1 MQSTNLNK
9 KPYFDDFD
17 ESKRFSRILFR
28 PSPIKVQTRELNQL
42 QSILQNQ
49 IEKVGNHLF
58 KEGSIVIPGGLTITN
73 SQVSMT
79 FQLAGGSEFADL
91 ENITELYAV
100 SKNNGIKGRVLE
112 LERVTTAADTMF
124 CIMEIIDSGS
134 GDASTFVQGEDLY
147 FNSYD
152 ANDAEIRVGY
162 GVAGAVGGAIV
173 AKMTKGV
180 YYIRGMFLSVED
192 QTLIVDKTSNTTD
205 HKVGFMV
212 DEKIITEEDDNSLY
226 SNAQG
231 TPNSKAPGAHRLR
244 VDLTLAR
251 VDYTAAVD
259 NFIELAKVKDGKIQS
274 MVTQTTYNLLEDAI
288 AQRTYETNG
297 DYNVSAHQ
305 IDLREHLNENGNG
318 GVYVADD
325 GGDSSKFVAVL
336 KPGISYVRGYRIQN
350 VGEELVVIDKA
361 RDTAQINNTPV
372 AVSTG
377 NYLLTKNSKGVP
389 VVSKTVRWRLLNSA
403 GTLIG
408 TALLISAERSGS
420 EFKLFLRDITWT
432 GDRTTFAKI
441 SYQESG
447 VTRFISDLDSNS
459 FVGSSQIDLLFDLP
473 VFGVKTLI
481 TGETIDINYTVF
493 RNYLITLDATGTGSV
508 SAPAGYSFS
517 PEFALYAGAKS
528 DGSAAQIDISGKLTL
543 VGTPVGSAL
552 TLSLGASNANQV
564 INVMA
569 MMVRTTANIKT
580 KTMTEVTE
588 TVTFTNA
595 ASVQLGNHDGQTLSQ
610 VRDDK
615 GNDVTASFTLDGGQ
629 RDAAYYK
636 STLNSRAGAI
646 TGTFTVKYKYFAH
659 SSGDF
664 FTADSYNSIDYED
677 IPNYQSQSSGI
688 VYGLG
693 DSIDFRPRITGGVSD
708 TDMVRPNSAII
719 MDLQYYLPRIDAVYV
734 SSEGKFGVARGISST
749 NLASP
754 AIPDN
759 AMRLYELTIPPYT
772 PKIDQIAIVTID
784 NRNYTMRDI
793 GKLEKRISNVEYY
806 TTLSQLESTASTQE
820 VFDPVTGNPRYKNGI
835 AADPFKDYRL
845 IDDLSV
851 DWMGSID
858 VDNGRLRPFTQQ
870 NALDMKPDSTWGF
883 IKDGIVCC
891 ESTLD
896 VSVAQDYA
904 TSTINVNPYAVF
916 NWNGYIKLTPTTD
929 YWFENYYVAPRIVNE
944 TINTRGTVQPGT
956 VYGTWRTVSVSE
968 RVWEPHGA
976 GGVYWGFRY
985 RTTVSVRDVTTY
997 AYTDTTTTTY
1007 TGEQIVETQVIP
1019 YMRQSTIAFEG
1030 SGLRP
1035 FTNVYPFF
1043 SGRAVAPYCQQT
1055 GKALGAQLV
1064 TDANGNVKGNFFVPQ
1079 NDSIK
1084 FNTGDNVFR
1093 LTDSSTNSKDE
1104 DDNRTAAEA
1113 VHKSFGKKQGLQKTY
1128 VNTRVLGYT
1137 VVSSGQETSN
1147 SGEQVVDT
1155 WRDPIAQSFMVQT
1168 SRGGEFI
1175 EAFDVYFSTKS
1186 RDIPITLELREMEN
1200 GLPTNTVIA
1209 RKTLNPSQVSVSTD
1223 SSVATRFTLDYPVYL
1238 EANTEFA
1245 IVLLANTQDYNA
1257 YIAEMGKKN
1266 LLSNEYIAKQPYTG
1280 VFFTSSNGST
1290 WSPNQMADLK
1300 FRVYR
1305 SKYAQKDNVVV
1316 FSPNAGPK
1324 KRPLGSS
1331 VLACTKNSSTITV
1344 TAIGHGLTAGNS
1356 VTFDGLTDGC
1366 GFTADQLNQ
1375 TFTVTDASFSTFK
1388 ITMTSNAD
1396 STGAIGG
1403 DQASFLGNYLVDMFY
1418 ASVTNTVVDGTAL
1431 KMEYRYRDGTSNS
1444 FSEWLPFTPDTD
1456 TLLPTEGIY
1465 RQQGDFQIR
1474 ATMTPGTSNQFIA
1487 PQIDGD
1493 DLTVVLNCFGVD
1505 PFEDVFRYVTKDIG
1519 FDSACT
1525 TVKMY
1530 FGALLPS
1537 QSSFTVEIKPIRS
1550 GETSDTVA
1558 WQTVTPLSPLVNDGS
1573 NFFEYEFDY
1582 TTAASNPFIGLK
1594 IRAKIR
1600 GNRIAAP
1607 SFKDFRMIALA

>member
-17 ESKRFSRILFR
+17 PDKRFARILFR
-28 PSPIKVQTRELNQL
+28 PNPIKVQTRELNQM
-42 QSILQNQ
+42 QSILQDQ
-49 IEKVGNHLF
+49 IEKLGNHLF

-73 SQVSMT
+73 TQVSMT
-79 FQLAGGSEFADL
+79 FQLAGGTEFTDL

-100 SKNNGIKGRVLE
+100 SKTNNVRGRVLL

-124 CIMEIIDSGS
+124 CILEIIGS
-134 GDASTFVQGEDLY
+134 GNSTQPNFVTGEDLY
-147 FNSYD
+147 FNSFD
-152 ANDAEIRVGY
+152 ANDAEIRVGF
-162 GVAGAVGGAIV
+162 GQSVSVGGAIV

-180 YYIRGMFLSVED
+180 YYIRGMFVSVD
-192 QTLIVDKTSNTTD
+192 NQTLIVDKNSNNTD
-205 HKVGFMV
+205 HKVGLMV
-212 DEKIITEEDDNSLY
+212 TEVIVTEEEDSSLF

-244 VDLTLAR
+244 LDLTLQR
-251 VDYTAAVD
+251 TGYSEAVD
-259 NFIELAKVKDGKIQS
+259 NFVELAKIKDGRIQS

-305 IDLREHLNENGNG
+305 IDLREHLNENNNG
-318 GVYVADD
+318 GVYTAAD

-336 KPGISYVRGYRIQN
+336 KPGVSYVRGYRIQN
-350 VGEELVVIDKA
+350 VGEELVTIDKA
-361 RDTAQINNTPV
+361 RDTTKINNTPV

-389 VVSKTVRWRLLNSA
+389 VINKAVRYRLLTSS
-403 GTLIG
+403 GTQIG
-408 TALLISAERSGS
+408 SALLISAERSGS
-420 EFKLFLRDITWT
+420 EFRLFLRDIVWT
-432 GDRTTFAKI
+432 GDRTTFSKI

-447 VTRFISDLDSNS
+447 VTRFVSDLDSTQ
-459 FVGSSQIDLLFDLP
+459 FVNSSQLDMIFELP
-473 VFGVKTLI
+473 VFGVKTLV
-481 TGETIDINYTVF
+481 TGDTIDINYSVF
-493 RNYLITLDATGTGSV
+493 RSFLITLDATGSGSV

-517 PEFALYAGAKS
+517 PEFALYSGAKS
-528 DGSAAQIDISGKLTL
+528 DGSAAQIDVSSKLSL
-543 VGTPVGSAL
+543 VGTPIGSAL
-552 TLSLGASNANQV
+552 TLNLGSGGANQV
-564 INVMA
+564 INLMA
-569 MMVRTTANIKT
+569 MMVHTTANIKT
-580 KTMTEVTE
+580 KTLTNTTE
-588 TVTFTNA
+588 TVTFTSA
-595 ASVQLGNHDGQTLSQ
+595 ASVTLGNHDGQTLTR

-615 GNDVTASFTLDGGQ
+615 GNDVTSSFTLDGGQ

-636 STLNSRAGAI
+636 STLNSRAGNI
-646 TGTFTVKYKYFAH
+646 TGTFTVEYSYFAH
-659 SSGDF
+659 SAGDF
-664 FTADSYNSIDYED
+664 FTVDSYKSIDYED
-677 IPNYQSQSSGI
+677 IPNYQSQSSGTI
-688 VYGLG
+688 YGLG
-693 DSIDFRPRITGGVSD
+693 DSIDFRPRITDGISD

-719 MDLQYYLPRIDAVYV
+719 MDLEYYLPRIDVVYV
-734 SSEGKFGVARGISST
+734 SSEGKFAVARGISSVS
-749 NLASP
+749 LAAP

-772 PKIDQIAIVTID
+772 PKIDKISIVTID

-806 TTLSQLESTASTQE
+806 TTLSQLESSASTQE
-820 VFDPVTGNPRYKNGI
+820 VYDPITGQPRYKNGI
-835 AADPFKDYRL
+835 AADPFKDFRL
-845 IDDLSV
+845 VDDQSP

-870 NALDMKPDSTWGF
+870 NAIDLKPDATWAF

-891 ESTLD
+891 ESTAD
-896 VSVAQDYA
+896 ISVAQDYA

-916 NWNGYIKLTPTTD
+916 NWNGFLKLNPTTD
-929 YWFENYYVAPRIVNE
+929 YWFENYYVAPRIINE
-944 TINTRGTVQPGT
+944 TINTRGAVQPGT

-976 GGVYWGFRY
+976 GGIYWGYRY

-997 AYTDTTTTTY
+997 AYTDTTTTTF
-1007 TGEQIVETQVIP
+1007 TGEQVVETQVIP
-1019 YMRQSTIAFEG
+1019 FMRQSTVQFDA

-1035 FTNVYPFF
+1035 FTSVYAFF
-1043 SGRAVAPYCQQT
+1043 SGRDVNAYCQQD
-1055 GKALGAQLV
+1055 GKALGAPMV
-1064 TDANGNVKGNFFVPQ
+1064 TDANGALKGNFYVPQ
-1079 NDSIK
+1079 NDTIK

-1093 LTDSSTNSKDE
+1093 LTDSPVNSKSE
-1104 DDNRTAAEA
+1104 DDTRTSAEA
-1113 VHKSFGKKQGLQKTY
+1113 VHKSFGKKQGLQKTF

-1137 VVSSGQETSN
+1137 VSSAGQEVSSN
-1147 SGEQVVDT
+1147 EQVVDM

-1168 SRGGEFI
+1168 SRGGEFV
-1175 EAFDVYFSTKS
+1175 EAFDVFFSTKS

-1200 GLPTNTVIA
+1200 GLPTHTVIA
-1209 RKTLNPSQVSVSTD
+1209 RKTLNPTQVNISTD
-1223 SSVATRFTLDYPVYL
+1223 SSAATKFTLDYPVYL

-1290 WSPNQMADLK
+1290 WTPNQMADLK

-1305 SKYAQKDNVVV
+1305 SKFAQKDNVVTFNPTV
-1316 FSPNAGPK
+1316 GPK
-1324 KRPLGSS
+1324 VRPLGSS
-1331 VLACTKNSSTITV
+1331 VLSCVKGSSTITIE
-1344 TAIGHGLTAGNS
+1344 AIGHGLVAGNN
-1356 VTFDGLTDGC
+1356 VTLSGLTGGC
-1366 GFTADQLNQ
+1366 GFTADQLNKQ
-1375 TFTVTDASFSTFK
+1375 FSVTDASFSTFK
-1388 ITMTSNAD
+1388 INVGSNAD
-1396 STGAIGG
+1396 SNGNIGG
-1403 DQASFLGNYLVDMFY
+1403 DTSSFLGNYMVDMFY
-1418 ASVTNTVVDGTAL
+1418 ASVTNTVVDGTTMKL
-1431 KMEYRYRDGTSNS
+1431 EYRYRDASSNG
-1444 FSEWLPFTPDTD
+1444 FSEWIAFTPDTD

-1465 RQQGDFQIR
+1465 RQTGDFQLR
-1474 ATMTPGTSNQFIA
+1474 ATMTPGTTNQFIA

-1505 PFEDVFRYVTKDIG
+1505 PFEDVFIYPTKDFG

-1525 TVKMY
+1525 TAKLY

-1537 QSSFTVEIKPIRS
+1537 QSSFKVQVKPIRS

-1558 WQTVTPLSPLVNDGS
+1558 WQTLNPVAPLVNDGS

-1582 TTAASNPFIGLK
+1582 TTTATNPFVGLK
-1594 IRAKIR
+1594 VRALVR
-1600 GNRIAAP
+1600 GNRTAAP